1 MASGSLLFLCLIVL
15 NMVCVQSRY
24 HDGQDEE
31 AESLEASTD
40 NDVPRL
46 IQILW

>member
-15 NMVCVQSRY
+15 NMARVQSRD
-24 HDGQDEE
+24 HEGEDEE
-31 AESLEASTD
+31 VESVEASTE